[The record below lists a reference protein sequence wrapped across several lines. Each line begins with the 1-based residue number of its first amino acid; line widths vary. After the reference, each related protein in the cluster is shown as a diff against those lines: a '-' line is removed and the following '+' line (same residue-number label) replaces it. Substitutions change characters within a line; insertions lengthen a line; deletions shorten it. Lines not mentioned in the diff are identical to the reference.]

1 MKAESITSI
10 PVPRKFTDGVTIAI
24 PNWHHELLLPRS
36 ISSALQALKTL
47 TAAGVAAEVLVLD
60 DCSRDGSITLLRQ
73 LEALLFEAGLRV
85 LTLAENGGLGST
97 RNTALRLAK
106 YRYIAFLDADNELI
120 ADNLPLFF
128 RAIRNTGAALVYGNL
143 LCPATGARPPRV
155 ISNESVRERLF
166 VGNYIDACAL
176 GDRVQLL
183 DCGGYQTDP
192 FLHGWDD
199 YELNLRLVTQGRKL
213 VFVPVA
219 FAHYYELPQSLITE
233 FNQHLEEGHQ
243 RMRRL
248 FNQLGN
254 RAQIPFNSRHLRYH
268 PDIGYL

>member
-183 DCGGYQTDP
+183 D
-192 FLHGWDD
+192 
-199 YELNLRLVTQGRKL
+199 
-213 VFVPVA
+213 
-219 FAHYYELPQSLITE
+219 YYELPQSLITE